1 MIRLVATDGEL
12 TVVRRLAG
20 YAYGQWSVD
29 WPESVPEE
37 QRPKLAD
44 DREHGYVHRLGSG
57 SGRMGRRFVR
67 ADVSVTAA
75 EYDKNGRVPHTGYS
89 NVEDVLDA
97 AVAQT
102 DEDALVER
110 AITRD
115 GLGVLRPGVDFR
127 VGDLVEVMIWGC
139 AVPLPVTAIE
149 AVTEAGAVVDWR
161 VTVGGQVVS
170 DDVERKRANADL
182 ERAVWGERR
191 ERLKVAREASE
202 AKAAAAAADRRA
214 GDAQSSAAAADQ
226 KAVAARSAADSA
238 QSSADAADKKAVDAG
253 RDASAAGAAAK
264 IAQSSADAAQSS
276 ADQAGQGVQNLQE
289 ILAGKNAT
297 AQDVTDQLAALNAQ
311 LQARDEPT
319 GPLIPA
325 YIAANT
331 ERWKLQDAV
340 NKMQQEAS
348 AQSKELA
355 AAAQKAANAAQ
366 VAADANTEALRLQ
379 GELDKARD
387 EEDKLRPKMS
397 IAEIGQWLKGPYTTP
412 DRLYTFETDKPS
424 LDRGVHVIA
433 TGDWEGE
440 AIMFFSNST
449 AFDNDGGMETRFS
462 SVRAGGNRR
471 WFYKPTALVG
481 VKRVVILTMPK
492 MSKPKE

>member
-1 MIRLVATDGEL
+1 MATDGEL

-214 GDAQSSAAAADQ
+214 GDAQSSAD
-226 KAVAARSAADSA
+226 V
-238 QSSADAADKKAVDAG
+238 
-253 RDASAAGAAAK
+253 
-264 IAQSSADAAQSS
+264 AQSS

-331 ERWKLQDAV
+331 ERWKLQDQV
-340 NKMQQEAS
+340 NKMQQLE
-348 AQSKELA
+348 QQRLRELA
-355 AAAQKAANAAQ
+355 ESTQAATAAN
-366 VAADANTEALRLQ
+366 T
-379 GELDKARD
+379 KARLLG
-387 EEDKLRPKMS
+387 EQLAEAKRREDNLRPKMS
-397 IAEIGQWLKGPYTTP
+397 VAYQQQWLKEPYTTP
-412 DRLYTFETDKPS
+412 DGLFLFESDKKS
-424 LDRGVHVIA
+424 LDRGFYITA
-433 TGDWEGE
+433 LGDWVGQI
-440 AIMFFSNST
+440 AVFVSNVDFANNAAGTEILLGTVTKT
-449 AFDNDGGMETRFS
+449 A
-462 SVRAGGNRR
+462 RR
-471 WFYKPTALVG
+471 GFYKATRLVG
-481 VKRVVILTMPK
+481 ASQVVVLTIP
-492 MSKPKE
+492 SE

>member
-1 MIRLVATDGEL
+1 MATDGEL

-127 VGDLVEVMIWGC
+127 VGDVVEVMIWGC

-191 ERLKVAREASE
+191 ERLKVAREAGE
-202 AKAAAAAADRRA
+202 AKAAAAAA
-214 GDAQSSAAAADQ
+214 
-226 KAVAARSAADSA
+226 
-238 QSSADAADKKAVDAG
+238 QSSADAADAKAV
-253 RDASAAGAAAK
+253 AADGKAKKLAEALSGGGATIPTVMADLQRLNRQLQQNGEGGAA
-264 IAQSSADAAQSS
+264 
-276 ADQAGQGVQNLQE
+276 DQG
-289 ILAGKNAT
+289 
-297 AQDVTDQLAALNAQ
+297 
-311 LQARDEPT
+311 
-319 GPLIPA
+319 LIPA

-331 ERWKLQDAV
+331 KRWELQAELDRQQDALA
-340 NKMQQEAS
+340 EANR
-348 AQSKELA
+348 
-355 AAAQKAANAAQ
+355 KAT
-366 VAADANTEALRLQ
+366 DANTAAL
-379 GELDKARD
+379 KAQ
-387 EEDKLRPKMS
+387 EDLALAEKRENRLRPKITFAHQS
-397 IAEIGQWLKGPYTTP
+397 QWLRAPYDTP
-412 DRLYTFETDKPS
+412 DGLFRIEGDSAS
-424 LDRGVHVIA
+424 LDRGA
-433 TGDWEGE
+433 TIVARGTWEGD
-440 AIMFFSNST
+440 AVMIMSNMNG
-449 AFDNDGGMETRFS
+449 FGNDGGTEIRFAQI
-462 SVRAGGNRR
+462 RDDGDRR
-471 WFYKPTALVG
+471 FFYKPVALVG
-481 VKRVVILTMPK
+481 IRQIVILTVPRLV
-492 MSKPKE
+492 

>member
-20 YAYGQWSVD
+20 YAYGQWNVD

-214 GDAQSSAAAADQ
+214 GDAQSSA
-226 KAVAARSAADSA
+226 
-238 QSSADAADKKAVDAG
+238 
-253 RDASAAGAAAK
+253 
-264 IAQSSADAAQSS
+264 DAAQSS

-331 ERWKLQDAV
+331 KRWELQEKVD
-340 NKMQQEAS
+340 KQQDYVS
-348 AQSKELA
+348 DLLA
-355 AAAQKAANAAQ
+355 WQ
-366 VAADANTEALRLQ
+366 
-379 GELDKARD
+379 
-387 EEDKLRPKMS
+387 
-397 IAEIGQWLKGPYTTP
+397 
-412 DRLYTFETDKPS
+412 
-424 LDRGVHVIA
+424 
-433 TGDWEGE
+433 
-440 AIMFFSNST
+440 
-449 AFDNDGGMETRFS
+449 
-462 SVRAGGNRR
+462 VRALEESVQWHRSLAPFTFAISHGDTKNVHFIRAEVTDQSSPKLGNMTITNTSDWIDARVSIGYDSSAVLGDNSFGTVETVLKAGESREVGTVGGFIGAYSAFYLVSVDPQPRR
-471 WFYKPTALVG
+471 TYVPPAPPSP
-481 VKRVVILTMPK
+481 PK
-492 MSKPKE
+492 

>member
-214 GDAQSSAAAADQ
+214 GDAQSSAD
-226 KAVAARSAADSA
+226 V
-238 QSSADAADKKAVDAG
+238 
-253 RDASAAGAAAK
+253 
-264 IAQSSADAAQSS
+264 AQSS

-331 ERWKLQDAV
+331 ERWKLQDQV
-340 NKMQQEAS
+340 NKMQQLE
-348 AQSKELA
+348 QQRLRELA
-355 AAAQKAANAAQ
+355 ESTQAATAAN
-366 VAADANTEALRLQ
+366 T
-379 GELDKARD
+379 KARLLG
-387 EEDKLRPKMS
+387 EQLAEAKRREDNLRPKMS
-397 IAEIGQWLKGPYTTP
+397 VAYQQQWLKEPYTTP
-412 DRLYTFETDKPS
+412 DGLFLFESDKKS
-424 LDRGVHVIA
+424 LDRGFYITA
-433 TGDWEGE
+433 LGDWVGQI
-440 AIMFFSNST
+440 AVFVSNVDFANNAAGTEILLGTVTKT
-449 AFDNDGGMETRFS
+449 A
-462 SVRAGGNRR
+462 RR
-471 WFYKPTALVG
+471 GFYKATRLVG
-481 VKRVVILTMPK
+481 ASQVVVLTIP
-492 MSKPKE
+492 SE

>member
-214 GDAQSSAAAADQ
+214 GDAQSSAD
-226 KAVAARSAADSA
+226 V
-238 QSSADAADKKAVDAG
+238 
-253 RDASAAGAAAK
+253 
-264 IAQSSADAAQSS
+264 AQSS

-331 ERWKLQDAV
+331 ERWKMQDQV
-340 NKMQQEAS
+340 NKMQQLE
-348 AQSKELA
+348 QQRLRELA
-355 AAAQKAANAAQ
+355 ESTQAATAAN
-366 VAADANTEALRLQ
+366 T
-379 GELDKARD
+379 KARLLG
-387 EEDKLRPKMS
+387 EQLAEAKRREDNLRPKMS
-397 IAEIGQWLKGPYTTP
+397 VAYQQQWLKEPYTTP
-412 DRLYTFETDKPS
+412 DGLFLFESDKKS
-424 LDRGVHVIA
+424 LDRGFYITA
-433 TGDWEGE
+433 LGDWVGQI
-440 AIMFFSNST
+440 AVFVSNVDFANNAAGTEILLGTVTKT
-449 AFDNDGGMETRFS
+449 A
-462 SVRAGGNRR
+462 RR
-471 WFYKPTALVG
+471 GFYKATRLVG
-481 VKRVVILTMPK
+481 ASQVVVLTIP
-492 MSKPKE
+492 SE

>member
-127 VGDLVEVMIWGC
+127 VGDVVEVMIWGC

-191 ERLKVAREASE
+191 ERLKVAREAGE
-202 AKAAAAAADRRA
+202 AKAAAAAA
-214 GDAQSSAAAADQ
+214 
-226 KAVAARSAADSA
+226 
-238 QSSADAADKKAVDAG
+238 QSSADAADAKAV
-253 RDASAAGAAAK
+253 AADGKAKKLAEALSGGGATIPTVMADLQRLNRQLQQNGEGGAA
-264 IAQSSADAAQSS
+264 
-276 ADQAGQGVQNLQE
+276 DQG
-289 ILAGKNAT
+289 
-297 AQDVTDQLAALNAQ
+297 
-311 LQARDEPT
+311 
-319 GPLIPA
+319 LIPA

-331 ERWKLQDAV
+331 KRWELQAELDRQQDALA
-340 NKMQQEAS
+340 EANR
-348 AQSKELA
+348 
-355 AAAQKAANAAQ
+355 KAT
-366 VAADANTEALRLQ
+366 DANTAAL
-379 GELDKARD
+379 KAQ
-387 EEDKLRPKMS
+387 EDLALAEKRENRLRPKITFAHQS
-397 IAEIGQWLKGPYTTP
+397 QWLRAPYDTP
-412 DRLYTFETDKPS
+412 DGLFRIEGDSAS
-424 LDRGVHVIA
+424 LDRGA
-433 TGDWEGE
+433 TIVARGTWEGD
-440 AIMFFSNST
+440 AVMIMSNMNG
-449 AFDNDGGMETRFS
+449 FGNDGGTEIRFAQI
-462 SVRAGGNRR
+462 RDDGDRR
-471 WFYKPTALVG
+471 FFYKPVALVG
-481 VKRVVILTMPK
+481 IRQIVILTVPRLV
-492 MSKPKE
+492 

>member
-44 DREHGYVHRLGSG
+44 DREHGYVHRLGTG

-214 GDAQSSAAAADQ
+214 GDAQSSA
-226 KAVAARSAADSA
+226 
-238 QSSADAADKKAVDAG
+238 
-253 RDASAAGAAAK
+253 
-264 IAQSSADAAQSS
+264 DAAQSS

-331 ERWKLQDAV
+331 KRWELQEKLDKQQDALA
-340 NKMQQEAS
+340 EANRK
-348 AQSKELA
+348 ASK
-355 AAAQKAANAAQ
+355 ANAVAIKAQ
-366 VAADANTEALRLQ
+366 QDLALAEKRENRL
-379 GELDKARD
+379 R
-387 EEDKLRPKMS
+387 
-397 IAEIGQWLKGPYTTP
+397 
-412 DRLYTFETDKPS
+412 
-424 LDRGVHVIA
+424 
-433 TGDWEGE
+433 
-440 AIMFFSNST
+440 
-449 AFDNDGGMETRFS
+449 
-462 SVRAGGNRR
+462 
-471 WFYKPTALVG
+471 
-481 VKRVVILTMPK
+481 
-492 MSKPKE
+492 

>member
-1 MIRLVATDGEL
+1 MATDGEL

-214 GDAQSSAAAADQ
+214 GDAQSSAD
-226 KAVAARSAADSA
+226 V
-238 QSSADAADKKAVDAG
+238 
-253 RDASAAGAAAK
+253 
-264 IAQSSADAAQSS
+264 AQSS

-331 ERWKLQDAV
+331 ERWKMQDQV
-340 NKMQQEAS
+340 NKMQQLE
-348 AQSKELA
+348 QQRLRELA
-355 AAAQKAANAAQ
+355 ESTQAATAAN
-366 VAADANTEALRLQ
+366 T
-379 GELDKARD
+379 KARLLG
-387 EEDKLRPKMS
+387 EQLAEAKRREDNLRPKMS
-397 IAEIGQWLKGPYTTP
+397 VAYQQQWLKEPYTTP
-412 DRLYTFETDKPS
+412 DGLFLFESDKKS
-424 LDRGVHVIA
+424 LDRGFYITA
-433 TGDWEGE
+433 LGDWVGQI
-440 AIMFFSNST
+440 AVFVSNVDFANNAAGTEILLGTVTKT
-449 AFDNDGGMETRFS
+449 A
-462 SVRAGGNRR
+462 RR
-471 WFYKPTALVG
+471 GFYKATRLVG
-481 VKRVVILTMPK
+481 ASQVVVLTIP
-492 MSKPKE
+492 SE

>member
-1 MIRLVATDGEL
+1 MATDGEL

-127 VGDLVEVMIWGC
+127 VGDVVEVMIWGC

-191 ERLKVAREASE
+191 ERLKVAREAGE
-202 AKAAAAAADRRA
+202 AKAAAAAA
-214 GDAQSSAAAADQ
+214 
-226 KAVAARSAADSA
+226 
-238 QSSADAADKKAVDAG
+238 QSSADAADAKAV
-253 RDASAAGAAAK
+253 AADGKAKKLAEALSGGGATIPTVMADLQRLNRQLQQNGEGGAA
-264 IAQSSADAAQSS
+264 
-276 ADQAGQGVQNLQE
+276 DQG
-289 ILAGKNAT
+289 
-297 AQDVTDQLAALNAQ
+297 
-311 LQARDEPT
+311 
-319 GPLIPA
+319 LIPA

-331 ERWKLQDAV
+331 KRWELQAELDRQQDALA
-340 NKMQQEAS
+340 EANR
-348 AQSKELA
+348 
-355 AAAQKAANAAQ
+355 KAT
-366 VAADANTEALRLQ
+366 DANTAALKAQEALALAEKR
-379 GELDKARD
+379 ENR
-387 EEDKLRPKMS
+387 LRPKMS
-397 IAEIGQWLKGPYTTP
+397 TAFQSDWLNEPYTTP
-412 DRLYTFETDKPS
+412 DGMFLFETDKKS
-424 LDRGVHVIA
+424 LDRGFYITA
-433 TGDWEGE
+433 LGDWVGQI
-440 AIMFFSNST
+440 AVFVSNVDFANNAAGTEILLGTITKT
-449 AFDNDGGMETRFS
+449 A
-462 SVRAGGNRR
+462 RR
-471 WFYKPTALVG
+471 GFYKATRLVG
-481 VKRVVILTMPK
+481 ASQVVVLTVP
-492 MSKPKE
+492 SE

>member
-44 DREHGYVHRLGSG
+44 DREHGYVHRLGTG

-127 VGDLVEVMIWGC
+127 VGDVVEVMIWGC

-214 GDAQSSAAAADQ
+214 GDAQSSADAADQ
-226 KAVAARSAADSA
+226 KAVAAQATADDADGKAKKLAEALSGGGATIPTVMADLQRLNRQLQENDEGGAAD
-238 QSSADAADKKAVDAG
+238 
-253 RDASAAGAAAK
+253 
-264 IAQSSADAAQSS
+264 
-276 ADQAGQGVQNLQE
+276 QG
-289 ILAGKNAT
+289 
-297 AQDVTDQLAALNAQ
+297 
-311 LQARDEPT
+311 
-319 GPLIPA
+319 LIPA

-331 ERWKLQDAV
+331 KRWELQAELDR
-340 NKMQQEAS
+340 QQDYVSDLLDWQVRALEESVQWHRSLAPFTF
-348 AQSKELA
+348 AIRHGQTKNVHFIRAKVTDQSSLTLG
-355 AAAQKAANAAQ
+355 NMTI
-366 VAADANTEALRLQ
+366 ANTSDWIDARLSIGYDNSAVLGDNSFATVETVLKA
-379 GELDKARD
+379 GE
-387 EEDKLRPKMS
+387 
-397 IAEIGQWLKGPYTTP
+397 
-412 DRLYTFETDKPS
+412 S
-424 LDRGVHVIA
+424 LDVGAVGGFSGA
-433 TGDWEGE
+433 T
-440 AIMFFSNST
+440 A
-449 AFDNDGGMETRFS
+449 AFYLV
-462 SVRAGGNRR
+462 SVDPQPRR
-471 WFYKPTALVG
+471 TYVPPAPPSP
-481 VKRVVILTMPK
+481 PK
-492 MSKPKE
+492 

>member
-1 MIRLVATDGEL
+1 MATDGEL

-20 YAYGQWSVD
+20 YAYGQWNVD

-214 GDAQSSAAAADQ
+214 GDAQSSA
-226 KAVAARSAADSA
+226 
-238 QSSADAADKKAVDAG
+238 
-253 RDASAAGAAAK
+253 
-264 IAQSSADAAQSS
+264 DAAQSS

-331 ERWKLQDAV
+331 KRWELQEKVD
-340 NKMQQEAS
+340 KQQDYVS
-348 AQSKELA
+348 DLLA
-355 AAAQKAANAAQ
+355 WQ
-366 VAADANTEALRLQ
+366 
-379 GELDKARD
+379 
-387 EEDKLRPKMS
+387 
-397 IAEIGQWLKGPYTTP
+397 
-412 DRLYTFETDKPS
+412 
-424 LDRGVHVIA
+424 
-433 TGDWEGE
+433 
-440 AIMFFSNST
+440 
-449 AFDNDGGMETRFS
+449 
-462 SVRAGGNRR
+462 VRALEESVQWHRSLAPFTFAISHGDTKNVHFIRAEVTDQSSPKLGNMTITNTSDWIDARVSIGYDSSAVLGDNSFGTVETVLKAGESREVGTVGGFIGAYSAFYLVSVDPQPRR
-471 WFYKPTALVG
+471 TYVPPAPPSP
-481 VKRVVILTMPK
+481 PK
-492 MSKPKE
+492 

>member
-214 GDAQSSAAAADQ
+214 GDAQSSADAADQ
-226 KAVAARSAADSA
+226 KAVAAGDAAKAADGKADKA
-238 QSSADAADKKAVDAG
+238 QSTADAANG
-253 RDASAAGAAAK
+253 
-264 IAQSSADAAQSS
+264 
-276 ADQAGQGVQNLQE
+276 GVQSLRDV
-289 ILAGKNAT
+289 LAGKGAS
-297 AQDVTDQLAALNAQ
+297 AGEVTSQLAELNKQ
-311 LQARDEPT
+311 LQEHDE
-319 GPLIPA
+319 GGSAAVGLIPA

-331 ERWKLQDAV
+331 RRWVLQGEIDRLQDHVSDQNA
-340 NKMQQEAS
+340 
-348 AQSKELA
+348 ELA
-355 AAAQKAANAAQ
+355 RAAQN
-366 VAADANTEALRLQ
+366 AADANSLAI
-379 GELDKARD
+379 KARD
-387 EEDKLRPKMS
+387 DLAKAREEADRAREEERARNDRVRPKFS
-397 IAEIGQWLKGPYTTP
+397 IAVIGNWMNSPYVTP
-412 DRLYTFETDKPS
+412 DKRFRIETDK
-424 LDRGVHVIA
+424 LGRVVNITA
-433 TGDWEGE
+433 LGDWEAVVIALYGKE
-440 AIMFFSNST
+440 KAL
-449 AFDNDGGMETRFS
+449 GGD
-462 SVRAGGNRR
+462 AGTEMKFQLVTSDKRS
-471 WFYKPTALVG
+471 WSYLPTDLVG
-481 VKRVVILTMPK
+481 VSRITLMIMPNEYVAE
-492 MSKPKE
+492 S